1 MRIFQATAALAALA
15 IAAPAVAQSSGWTRL
30 GQREVSDSV
39 DRDTIRARGGA
50 QYRQAMIC
58 VEQAPVRFVD
68 VVIRYRNGGTQDVRM
83 RDLIR
88 AGACTRDINLRGQ
101 SRDIEA
107 VEFTYEAAS
116 LGRERARIELFA
128 R

>member
-1 MRIFQATAALAALA
+1 MRNIQLAAALAALA
-15 IAAPAVAQSSGWTRL
+15 IAAPAVAQSGWTRL
-30 GQREVSDSV
+30 GHREVSDSIN
-39 DRDTIRARGGA
+39 RDTIRARGGA

-58 VEQAPVRFVD
+58 VEQAPVRFID

-83 RDLIR
+83 RELIR
-88 AGACTRDINLRGQ
+88 AGGCTRDINLRGR
-101 SRDIEA
+101 SRDIDA

-116 LGRERARIELFA
+116 LGRERARVELFA